1 MEPAKRP
8 KLQCFSFHIDS
19 TSSDSKQTTNHIEQT
34 ADIFRLNDDCF
45 DAILYRLSI
54 DDLPALRETC
64 VRIQNLVDIHFSRK
78 YPEERCKIVRSL
90 NGMIKI
96 HKYGGFKEYLQNIW
110 FHDRRQHDGGDLL
123 MYYIYSQCNKRPR
136 CIRFQNMFLVQEHGQ
151 LINAPLMTTEAIE
164 CINCGAYDIYKHIFM
179 RCVQLKSLNVKH
191 SRALSYEGVEN
202 WLKHRYPMLES
213 LEIHLQISPI
223 HEELKI
229 FFELNPQIKRFIYN
243 SRRLHGQ
250 SKMGYFMNA
259 ISENSSELDELSIT
273 IRSDDDFRNIFIQ
286 LLNITRRQQFKRLTV
301 EFYSSKDVL
310 IDNLNN
316 LACLDKLH
324 ALHINSIELNDDL
337 PSNFDLLV
345 NLKELHLSN
354 SSNYE
359 HSSRILT
366 EKMPNL
372 ELLVIRNSIYFTPSV
387 VDFIQPY
394 VECSVNLKK
403 IVLAHDVTRRINQ
416 YFKDLNEKRQSL
428 DDACIVHI
436 WCYSSSTPNRTKLQP
451 KIEGKILI
459 QMHELIDDNEN

>member
-1 MEPAKRP
+1 
-8 KLQCFSFHIDS
+8 
-19 TSSDSKQTTNHIEQT
+19 
-34 ADIFRLNDDCF
+34 
-45 DAILYRLSI
+45 
-54 DDLPALRETC
+54 
-64 VRIQNLVDIHFSRK
+64 
-78 YPEERCKIVRSL
+78 
-90 NGMIKI
+90 
-96 HKYGGFKEYLQNIW
+96 
-110 FHDRRQHDGGDLL
+110 
-123 MYYIYSQCNKRPR
+123 
-136 CIRFQNMFLVQEHGQ
+136 
-151 LINAPLMTTEAIE
+151 
-164 CINCGAYDIYKHIFM
+164 
-179 RCVQLKSLNVKH
+179 
-191 SRALSYEGVEN
+191 
-202 WLKHRYPMLES
+202 
-213 LEIHLQISPI
+213 
-223 HEELKI
+223 
-229 FFELNPQIKRFIYN
+229 
-243 SRRLHGQ
+243 
-250 SKMGYFMNA
+250 MNA

-436 WCYSSSTPNRTKLQP
+436 WCYSSSTPNRTKIQP